1 MQQVYCNDVTTVDG
15 EQVEMRMESF
25 NISLEMRMESCNIS
39 LGMPSDERIKLNT
52 QETTIIIYD
61 DDSMLSECS
70 SR

>member
-1 MQQVYCNDVTTVDG
+1 MLLKLHMQQVYCNKVTIVDG

-25 NISLEMRMESCNIS
+25 NISLEM
-39 LGMPSDERIKLNT
+39 PSDERIKLNT
-52 QETTIIIYD
+52 QGTTIIIYD